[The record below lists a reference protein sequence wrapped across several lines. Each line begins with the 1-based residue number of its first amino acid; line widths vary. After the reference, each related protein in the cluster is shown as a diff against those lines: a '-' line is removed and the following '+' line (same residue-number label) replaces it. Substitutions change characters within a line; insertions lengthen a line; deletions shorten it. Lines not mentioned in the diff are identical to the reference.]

1 MTIYLQIMNNL
12 VSRLTPNVCCS
23 FGHKFWSKPLVVKV
37 KNEPNFKK
45 NVQHIGLLEEKRK
58 CLFI

>member
-1 MTIYLQIMNNL
+1 MNNL